1 MSLSLRARLLLGTL
15 TLTALVVPLRVM
27 IDLRAGTAASETAA
41 DAALVNLGRAMA
53 AVLPTLD
60 DPLVQAESGTPQALE
75 RLLRSHSPERIWWAL
90 SDGHAAWLAGD
101 LSIRDLNPGGRWP
114 PIEPR
119 WEDVRLDGESLRLAE
134 LPIDCGRPKPCVLRL
149 AQTTQRRSAAR
160 REALEVA
167 LLQGLATAVLL
178 GGGLMAVIAWTLRP
192 LRRLR
197 ADLAQRPLHAPQPV
211 DREGLPDELN
221 PLLDGVDLLM
231 QRAASEHERQRHF
244 IADAAHQLRTP
255 LTALRTEAELALMAS
270 PFGEPASPGLERLH
284 RSALR
289 AARLADQLLLLAR
302 TEASQGEPG
311 GDERFDLRAVV
322 HDAARDWVPR
332 ALEHSADLGFQLEEA
347 PVLGRAY
354 QVRELLANLIHNAL
368 EYAAPPDGLPVHIT
382 VRCLP
387 VPHPQGDPPREAL
400 LEVEDNGPGIP
411 PEQREQVLERFFRA
425 PGAPGSGS
433 GLGLAI
439 VRDIAQAHRARLIL
453 KDGEG
458 GRGLCVRVIFP
469 IAPPLG

>member
-15 TLTALVVPLRVM
+15 TLTAMVVPLRVI
-27 IDLRAGTAASETAA
+27 IDLRAGTHASESAA
-41 DAALVNLGRAMA
+41 DAALVDLGRALAAIVPMA
-53 AVLPTLD
+53 DAP
-60 DPLVQAESGTPQALE
+60 PPGSEPGSSQAFE

-90 SDGHAAWLAGD
+90 SDAQSRWMQGD
-101 LSIRDLNPGGRWP
+101 VAIRSLRLPGPWP
-114 PIEPR
+114 PEAPR
-119 WEDVRLDGESLRLAE
+119 WGDAMLDGQTLRLAE
-134 LPIDCGRPKPCVLRL
+134 LPVDCMQAQPCVLRL
-149 AQTTQRRSAAR
+149 AQTTQRRHAAR
-160 REALEVA
+160 REALHVA
-167 LLQGLATAVLL
+167 LIQGLATAVLL
-178 GGGLMAVIAWTLRP
+178 GGGLIAVIAWTLRP

-197 ADLAQRPLHAPQPV
+197 ADLALRPLHAPQPV

-221 PLLDGVDLLM
+221 PLLDGVDQLM
-231 QRAASEHERQRHF
+231 QRAAAEHERQRHF

-255 LTALRTEAELALMAS
+255 LTALRTEAELALLAA
-270 PFGEPASPGLERLH
+270 PRDQEAGGGLVRLH

-332 ALEHSADLGFQLEEA
+332 ALERHADLGFHLEEA
-347 PVLGRAY
+347 QVLGRAY

-368 EYAAPPDGLPVHIT
+368 EYAQPADGSPLRIT
-382 VRCLP
+382 VRCMALAALGEP
-387 VPHPQGDPPREAL
+387 AREAL

-439 VRDIAQAHRARLIL
+439 VRDIAQAHHARLIL

-458 GRGLCVRVIFP
+458 GRGLCMRLIFP
-469 IAPPLG
+469 LARPE